1 LGLGHASVM
10 AKSIGVSEL
19 RRLMDAGTQV
29 VDVLPVGEYRDAHLP
44 GAVNIPL
51 KQLGARTAQALD
63 RTRPVAVYCWDSL

>member
-1 LGLGHASVM
+1 
-10 AKSIGVSEL
+10 
-19 RRLMDAGTQV
+19 MDAGTQV